1 MRDRDL
7 HIRPGR
13 LILRWRFPC
22 GGRCRPGAAGAL
34 LVSDRTARSH
44 TSPRRWR
51 CSGLVLAL
59 VAVVG
64 GIGGPLVVAVA
75 PAAAATGTTVI
86 TAGATHTCALASA
99 GSVRCWGDN
108 VYGELGNGTTIGS
121 ATPVAV
127 TGMPGGATA
136 ITAGFADHTCALT
149 SVGAVKCWGYNSTGQ
164 LGTTIDSATA
174 RQRDAGRGHRPGRHQ
189 QKSKSAS
196 VATTAQTEES
206 FTVRVVPIAVDIE
219 VSGLRVSGSMSVC
232 PSALQGLADRLAWIC
247 TAASDET
254 IAGTDV
260 LEWARLRCLC
270 LLARGKVVVFGS
282 SLPCPNPWRGR

>member
-1 MRDRDL
+1 MAWRPLVMRDRDL

-99 GSVRCWGDN
+99 GAVECWGDN
-108 VYGELGNGTTIGS
+108 SCGQLGNGTTIGS

-127 TGMPGGATA
+127 TGL
-136 ITAGFADHTCALT
+136 AGINKSPNQRVLRRPRKPKSRSRFAWC
-149 SVGAVKCWGYNSTGQ
+149 
-164 LGTTIDSATA
+164 
-174 RQRDAGRGHRPGRHQ
+174 R
-189 QKSKSAS
+189 
-196 VATTAQTEES
+196 
-206 FTVRVVPIAVDIE
+206 
-219 VSGLRVSGSMSVC
+219 
-232 PSALQGLADRLAWIC
+232 
-247 TAASDET
+247 
-254 IAGTDV
+254 
-260 LEWARLRCLC
+260 
-270 LLARGKVVVFGS
+270 
-282 SLPCPNPWRGR
+282 